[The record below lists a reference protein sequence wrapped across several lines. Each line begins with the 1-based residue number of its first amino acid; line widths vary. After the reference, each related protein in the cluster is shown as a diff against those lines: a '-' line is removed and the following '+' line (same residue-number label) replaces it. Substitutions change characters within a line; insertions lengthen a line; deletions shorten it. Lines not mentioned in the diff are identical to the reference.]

1 MKNEKLSPAYKDYLW
16 GGTKLRDV
24 YGKKCDYEKVAE
36 SWELSTHPAGQSVID
51 GGEYDGL
58 KFGEY
63 LEKVGAKAL
72 GVNGAKFKEFP
83 VLIKFI
89 DAKQPLSVQ
98 VHPSDEYALREEHEY
113 GKTEMWYI
121 LDCEPGAYLYF
132 GVAREITKEVL
143 PGKYYPNHEAVD
155 FYGHYKEDIKL
166 FAEMGFKCFRT
177 SIAWTRIFPKG
188 DEAQPN
194 EEGLKFYDDMFDELL
209 KYNIEPVI
217 TLSHFE
223 MPLHLVQQYGSWTNR
238 KVVDFFVRFAE
249 VVFERYKHKVK
260 YWMTF
265 NEINNQRNWRA
276 PLFGYCCSGVVYTE
290 HENPEETMYQVLHH
304 QFVAS
309 ALAVKAAR
317 RINPEMKVGCMLA
330 MVPLYPYCCNPDD
343 VMFAQESMRE
353 RYVFTDVQLRGYYP
367 SYVLN
372 EWERRGFNI
381 KMEDGDL
388 DVLREGTC
396 DYLGFSYYM
405 TNAVKAEGGTGDA
418 ISGFEGS
425 VPNPYVKA
433 SDWGWQIDPV
443 GLRYA
448 LCELYERYQRP
459 LFIVENGF
467 GAYDKVEED
476 GSINDDYRIDYLR
489 AHIEEMKKAV
499 TYDGVDLMGY
509 TPWGCIDCV
518 SFTTGQYSKRYGFI
532 YVNKHDDGTGDMS
545 RSRKKSFNWYKEVI
559 ASNGEKL

>member
-1 MKNEKLSPAYKDYLW
+1 MDSEKVIKRDNEYVLHTYNRNPIALEKGHGLYAEGPEGQKYLDFTSGIGVNSLGYCDLTWAEAVSEQAHKLQHTSNLYYTAPC
-16 GGTKLRDV
+16 GKLAKKLCKRTGMNKVFFGNSGAEANEGAIKAARKYSFDHYGKGRDV
-24 YGKKCDYEKVAE
+24 VITLVNSFHGRTIATLTATGQEVFHNYFGPFNEGFVYTTAGDIEGLRELVDRHTCAIMLELIQGEGGVMALDPEYVQAVRALCDEKDLVLIVDEVQTGVGRTGTFLCCEHYNLKPDIVTLAKGLGGGLPIGAVLMNEKVAAGMGPGTHG
-36 SWELSTHPAGQSVID
+36 STF
-51 GGEYDGL
+51 GG
-58 KFGEY
+58 
-63 LEKVGAKAL
+63 
-72 GVNGAKFKEFP
+72 
-83 VLIKFI
+83 
-89 DAKQPLSVQ
+89 
-98 VHPSDEYALREEHEY
+98 
-113 GKTEMWYI
+113 
-121 LDCEPGAYLYF
+121 
-132 GVAREITKEVL
+132 
-143 PGKYYPNHEAVD
+143 
-155 FYGHYKEDIKL
+155 
-166 FAEMGFKCFRT
+166 
-177 SIAWTRIFPKG
+177 
-188 DEAQPN
+188 
-194 EEGLKFYDDMFDELL
+194 
-209 KYNIEPVI
+209 
-217 TLSHFE
+217 
-223 MPLHLVQQYGSWTNR
+223 
-238 KVVDFFVRFAE
+238 
-249 VVFERYKHKVK
+249 
-260 YWMTF
+260 
-265 NEINNQRNWRA
+265 
-276 PLFGYCCSGVVYTE
+276 
-290 HENPEETMYQVLHH
+290 
-304 QFVAS
+304 
-309 ALAVKAAR
+309 
-317 RINPEMKVGCMLA
+317 
-330 MVPLYPYCCNPDD
+330 NPDD
-343 VMFAQESMRE
+343 VMFAQKSMRE

-448 LCELYERYQRP
+448 LCELYERYQKP

-467 GAYDKVEED
+467 GAYDKVEDD

-559 ASNGEKL
+559 ASNGENL

>member
-1 MKNEKLSPAYKDYLW
+1 MKKLTLPKDFLW
-16 GGTKLRDV
+16 GGAVAAHQVEGGWNKGGKGPSICDV
-24 YGKKCDYEKVAE
+24 
-36 SWELSTHPAGQSVID
+36 LT
-51 GGEYDGL
+51 GG
-58 KFGEY
+58 
-63 LEKVGAKAL
+63 AH
-72 GVNGAKFKEFP
+72 GVP
-83 VLIKFI
+83 
-89 DAKQPLSVQ
+89 
-98 VHPSDEYALREEHEY
+98 
-113 GKTEMWYI
+113 
-121 LDCEPGAYLYF
+121 
-132 GVAREITKEVL
+132 REITKEVL

-194 EEGLKFYDDMFDELL
+194 EEGLKFYDDMIDELL

-290 HENPEETMYQVLHH
+290 HDNPEETMYQVLHH

-330 MVPLYPYCCNPDD
+330 MVPLYPYSCNPDD

-353 RYVFTDVQLRGYYP
+353 RYVFTDVQLHGYYP

-381 KMEDGDL
+381 KNG
-388 DVLREGTC
+388 RWR
-396 DYLGFSYYM
+396 
-405 TNAVKAEGGTGDA
+405 
-418 ISGFEGS
+418 SGCT
-425 VPNPYVKA
+425 A
-433 SDWGWQIDPV
+433 
-443 GLRYA
+443 
-448 LCELYERYQRP
+448 
-459 LFIVENGF
+459 
-467 GAYDKVEED
+467 
-476 GSINDDYRIDYLR
+476 
-489 AHIEEMKKAV
+489 
-499 TYDGVDLMGY
+499 
-509 TPWGCIDCV
+509 
-518 SFTTGQYSKRYGFI
+518 
-532 YVNKHDDGTGDMS
+532 
-545 RSRKKSFNWYKEVI
+545 
-559 ASNGEKL
+559 

>member
-1 MKNEKLSPAYKDYLW
+1 
-16 GGTKLRDV
+16 
-24 YGKKCDYEKVAE
+24 
-36 SWELSTHPAGQSVID
+36 
-51 GGEYDGL
+51 
-58 KFGEY
+58 
-63 LEKVGAKAL
+63 
-72 GVNGAKFKEFP
+72 
-83 VLIKFI
+83 
-89 DAKQPLSVQ
+89 
-98 VHPSDEYALREEHEY
+98 
-113 GKTEMWYI
+113 
-121 LDCEPGAYLYF
+121 
-132 GVAREITKEVL
+132 
-143 PGKYYPNHEAVD
+143 
-155 FYGHYKEDIKL
+155 
-166 FAEMGFKCFRT
+166 
-177 SIAWTRIFPKG
+177 
-188 DEAQPN
+188 
-194 EEGLKFYDDMFDELL
+194 
-209 KYNIEPVI
+209 
-217 TLSHFE
+217 
-223 MPLHLVQQYGSWTNR
+223 
-238 KVVDFFVRFAE
+238 
-249 VVFERYKHKVK
+249 
-260 YWMTF
+260 MTF

-309 ALAVKAAR
+309 ALAVKAAH

-330 MVPLYPYCCNPDD
+330 MVPLYPYSCNPDD

-448 LCELYERYQRP
+448 LCELYERYQKP

-467 GAYDKVEED
+467 ALTTKWKMM
-476 GSINDDYRIDYLR
+476 
-489 AHIEEMKKAV
+489 AH
-499 TYDGVDLMGY
+499 
-509 TPWGCIDCV
+509 
-518 SFTTGQYSKRYGFI
+518 Q
-532 YVNKHDDGTGDMS
+532 
-545 RSRKKSFNWYKEVI
+545 
-559 ASNGEKL
+559 